1 MKFLIPFLILILFI
15 KCDISKYDL
24 TDWTYDNEISKINT
38 QSKYLIVFH
47 VLSCVFCQKTIQILE
62 NEVIPK
68 YQYDKN
74 INFGFINCDQ
84 NFWLTLRYNITQT
97 PYIFLIENKRIYK
110 FNEIPSFETFSK
122 FIEKEKDFEDGEK
135 IPEKMNI
142 MEVIKIVGNG
152 ILDETTI
159 YIQNFLKE
167 WNFKIQWNKYYTG
180 SLFVILITSLF
191 FLESMV
197 LKVIT
202 SLLCGKKDKKKNQN
216 KDENENENNK
226 KENKANNIEE
236 KNN

>member
-24 TDWTYDNEISKINT
+24 TDWTYDKEISYLNS

-68 YQYDKN
+68 YKNDKN

-97 PYIFLIENKRIYK
+97 PYIFLIENKKLFK
-110 FNEIPSFETFSK
+110 FNEIPSLETFSK
-122 FIEKEKDFEDGEK
+122 FIEKEKDFEDGEN
-135 IPEKMNI
+135 IPDKMNLI
-142 MEVIKIVGNG
+142 EVIKIVGNG
-152 ILDETTI
+152 ILDEITI
-159 YIQNFLKE
+159 YIQNFLNE
-167 WNFKIQWNKYYTG
+167 WNLKIQWNKYYTG
-180 SLFVILITSLF
+180 SLLVILITTLF

-197 LKVIT
+197 LKVIG
-202 SLLCGKKDKKKNQN
+202 SLLCGKKDNKKNQD
-216 KDENENENNK
+216 KNEKENNK
-226 KENKANNIEE
+226 KENNENNIEE

>member
-1 MKFLIPFLILILFI
+1 MKFLISFLLLILFI

-24 TDWTYDNEISKINT
+24 TDWTYDKEISYLNS

-110 FNEIPSFETFSK
+110 FNEIPSLETFSK
-122 FIEKEKDFEDGEK
+122 FIEKEKDFEDGEN
-135 IPEKMNI
+135 IPDKMNLI
-142 MEVIKIVGNG
+142 EVIKIVGNG
-152 ILDETTI
+152 ILDEITI
-159 YIQNFLKE
+159 YIQNFLNE
-167 WNFKIQWNKYYTG
+167 WNLKIQWNKYYTG
-180 SLFVILITSLF
+180 SLLVILITTLF

-197 LKVIT
+197 LKVIG
-202 SLLCGKKDKKKNQN
+202 SLLCGKKDNKKNQD
-216 KDENENENNK
+216 KNEKENNK
-226 KENKANNIEE
+226 KENNENNIEE

>member
-1 MKFLIPFLILILFI
+1 MKFLISFLLLILFI

-24 TDWTYDNEISKINT
+24 TDWTYDKEISYLNS

>member
-24 TDWTYDNEISKINT
+24 TDWTYDKEISYLNS

-68 YQYDKN
+68 YKNDKN

-110 FNEIPSFETFSK
+110 FNEIPSLETFSK

>member
-24 TDWTYDNEISKINT
+24 TDWTYDKEISYLNS

-68 YQYDKN
+68 YKNDKN

-97 PYIFLIENKRIYK
+97 PYIFLIENKKLYK
-110 FNEIPSFETFSK
+110 FNEIPSLETFSK
-122 FIEKEKDFEDGEK
+122 FIEKEKDFEDGEN
-135 IPEKMNI
+135 IPNKMNLI
-142 MEVIKIVGNG
+142 EVIKIVGNG
-152 ILDETTI
+152 ILDEITI
-159 YIQNFLKE
+159 YIQNFLNE
-167 WNFKIQWNKYYTG
+167 WNLKIQWNKYYTG
-180 SLFVILITSLF
+180 SLLVILITTLF

-197 LKVIT
+197 LKVIG
-202 SLLCGKKDKKKNQN
+202 SLLCGKKDNKKNQD
-216 KDENENENNK
+216 KNEKENNK
-226 KENKANNIEE
+226 KENNENNIEE

>member
-24 TDWTYDNEISKINT
+24 TDWTYDKEISYLNS

-97 PYIFLIENKRIYK
+97 PYIFLIENKKLYK
-110 FNEIPSFETFSK
+110 FNEIPSLETFSK
-122 FIEKEKDFEDGEK
+122 FIEKEKDFEDGEN
-135 IPEKMNI
+135 IPDKMNLI
-142 MEVIKIVGNG
+142 EVIKIVGNG
-152 ILDETTI
+152 ILDEITI
-159 YIQNFLKE
+159 YIQNFLNK
-167 WNFKIQWNKYYTG
+167 WNFKFQWNKYYTG
-180 SLFVILITSLF
+180 SLLVILITTLF

-197 LKVIT
+197 LKVIG
-202 SLLCGKKDKKKNQN
+202 SLLCGKKDNKKNQD
-216 KDENENENNK
+216 KNEKENNK
-226 KENKANNIEE
+226 KENNENNIEE

>member
-24 TDWTYDNEISKINT
+24 TDWTYDKEISYLNS

-68 YQYDKN
+68 YKNDKN

-97 PYIFLIENKRIYK
+97 PYIFLIENKKLYK
-110 FNEIPSFETFSK
+110 FNEIPSLETFSK
-122 FIEKEKDFEDGEK
+122 FIEKEKDFEDGK
-135 IPEKMNI
+135 NIPEKMSI
-142 MEVIKIVGNG
+142 IEVIKIIGNG
-152 ILDETTI
+152 ILDEITI
-159 YIQNFLKE
+159 YIQNFLNE
-167 WNFKIQWNKYYTG
+167 WNLKIQWNKYYTG
-180 SLFVILITSLF
+180 SLLVILITTLF

-197 LKVIT
+197 LKVIG
-202 SLLCGKKDKKKNQN
+202 SLLCGKKDNKKNQD
-216 KDENENENNK
+216 KNEKENNK
-226 KENKANNIEE
+226 KENNENNIEE

>member
-24 TDWTYDNEISKINT
+24 TDWTYDKEISYLNS

-97 PYIFLIENKRIYK
+97 PYIFLIENKKLYK
-110 FNEIPSFETFSK
+110 FNEIPSLETFSK
-122 FIEKEKDFEDGEK
+122 FIEKEKDFEDGEN
-135 IPEKMNI
+135 IPDKMNLI
-142 MEVIKIVGNG
+142 EVIKIVGNG
-152 ILDETTI
+152 ILDEITI
-159 YIQNFLKE
+159 YIQNFLNE
-167 WNFKIQWNKYYTG
+167 WNLKIQWNKYYTG
-180 SLFVILITSLF
+180 SLLVILITTLF

-197 LKVIT
+197 LKVIG
-202 SLLCGKKDKKKNQN
+202 SLLCGKKDNKKNQD
-216 KDENENENNK
+216 KNEKENNK
-226 KENKANNIEE
+226 KENNENNIEE

>member
-24 TDWTYDNEISKINT
+24 TDWTYDKEISYLNS

-68 YQYDKN
+68 YKNDKN

-97 PYIFLIENKRIYK
+97 PYIFLIENKKLYK
-110 FNEIPSFETFSK
+110 FNEIPSLETFSK
-122 FIEKEKDFEDGEK
+122 FIEKEKDFEDGEN
-135 IPEKMNI
+135 IPDKMNLI
-142 MEVIKIVGNG
+142 EVIKIVGNG
-152 ILDETTI
+152 ILDEITI
-159 YIQNFLKE
+159 YIQNFLNE
-167 WNFKIQWNKYYTG
+167 WNLKIQWNKYYTG
-180 SLFVILITSLF
+180 SLLVILITTLF

-197 LKVIT
+197 LKVIG
-202 SLLCGKKDKKKNQN
+202 SLLCGKKDNKKNQD
-216 KDENENENNK
+216 KNEKENNK
-226 KENKANNIEE
+226 KENNENYIEE

>member
-24 TDWTYDNEISKINT
+24 TDWTYDKEISYLNS

-68 YQYDKN
+68 YKNDKN

-97 PYIFLIENKRIYK
+97 PYIFLIENKKLYK
-110 FNEIPSFETFSK
+110 FNEIPSLETFSK
-122 FIEKEKDFEDGEK
+122 FIEKEKDFEDGEN
-135 IPEKMNI
+135 IPDKMNLI
-142 MEVIKIVGNG
+142 EVIKIVGNG
-152 ILDETTI
+152 ILDEITI
-159 YIQNFLKE
+159 YIQNFLNE
-167 WNFKIQWNKYYTG
+167 WNLKIQWNKYYTG
-180 SLFVILITSLF
+180 SLLVILITTLF

-197 LKVIT
+197 LKVIG
-202 SLLCGKKDKKKNQN
+202 SLLCGKKDNKKNQD
-216 KDENENENNK
+216 KNEKENNK
-226 KENKANNIEE
+226 KENNENNIEE

>member
-1 MKFLIPFLILILFI
+1 MKFLISFLLLILFI

-24 TDWTYDNEISKINT
+24 TDWTYDKEISYLNS

-68 YQYDKN
+68 YKNDKN

-110 FNEIPSFETFSK
+110 FNEIPSLETFSK

>member
-24 TDWTYDNEISKINT
+24 TDWTYDKEISYLNS

-97 PYIFLIENKRIYK
+97 PYIFLIENKRIYT
-110 FNEIPSFETFSK
+110 FNEIPSLETFSK
-122 FIEKEKDFEDGEK
+122 FIEKEKDFEDGK
-135 IPEKMNI
+135 NIPEKMSI
-142 MEVIKIVGNG
+142 IEVIKIIGNG
-152 ILDETTI
+152 ILDEITI
-159 YIQNFLKE
+159 YIQNFLNK
-167 WNFKIQWNKYYTG
+167 WNFKFQWNKYYTG
-180 SLFVILITSLF
+180 SLLVILITTLF

-197 LKVIT
+197 LKVIG
-202 SLLCGKKDKKKNQN
+202 SLLCGKKEKKKNQI
-216 KDENENENNK
+216 KDENENNK
-226 KENKANNIEE
+226 KENNEKNIEE

>member
-24 TDWTYDNEISKINT
+24 TDWTYDKEISYLNS

-97 PYIFLIENKRIYK
+97 PYIFLIENKKLYK
-110 FNEIPSFETFSK
+110 FNEIPSLETFSK
-122 FIEKEKDFEDGEK
+122 FIEKEKDFEDGEN
-135 IPEKMNI
+135 IPDKMNLI
-142 MEVIKIVGNG
+142 EVIKIVGNG
-152 ILDETTI
+152 ILDEITI
-159 YIQNFLKE
+159 YIQNFLNE
-167 WNFKIQWNKYYTG
+167 WNLKIQWNKYYTG
-180 SLFVILITSLF
+180 SLLVILITTLF
-191 FLESMV
+191 FFESMV
-197 LKVIT
+197 LKVIG
-202 SLLCGKKDKKKNQN
+202 SLLCGKKDNKKNQD
-216 KDENENENNK
+216 KNEKENNK
-226 KENKANNIEE
+226 KENNENNIEE